1 MRKYRV
7 FAIFLAATLL
17 VFSSTCARAQDAPIP
32 ETSKQAAT
40 QELVLRGKLARSM
53 AIGGEST
60 GWTLEF
66 AKEKTVGGKKLSSI
80 EISGAQKRLEK
91 FADQNVK
98 VRGTLKHMHTVE
110 RGEWMVLV
118 VNSIQPSDKPA
129 TPQN

>member
-1 MRKYRV
+1 MKKYRL
-7 FAIFLAATLL
+7 FALFLAATLL
-17 VFSSTCARAQDAPIP
+17 VFSSICARAQDAPIP
-32 ETSKQAAT
+32 EASKQAAT
-40 QELVLRGKLARSM
+40 QELVLRGKIARAM
-53 AIGGEST
+53 AMGDEST

-66 AKEKTVGGKKLSSI
+66 AKEKTVGGKNLSSI
-80 EISGAQKRLEK
+80 EISGTQKRLEK
-91 FADQNVK
+91 LADQNVK

>member
-1 MRKYRV
+1 MKKYRV

-17 VFSSTCARAQDAPIP
+17 VFSSTCARAQDVPIP

-40 QELVLRGKLARSM
+40 EELVLRGKLARAM
-53 AIGGEST
+53 ASGGEST

-80 EISGAQKRLEK
+80 EISGIQKRFEK
-91 FADQNVK
+91 LADQNVK

-110 RGEWMVLV
+110 RGEWMVLI